1 MKKLIQKL
9 KARKEKKLKKQI
21 ALSLLSNPNHSP
33 NHETMILICEIYKCI
48 TLEAKWE
55 R

>member
-1 MKKLIQKL
+1 MKRFIEKIKN
-9 KARKEKKLKKQI
+9 RKEKNLKKQI
-21 ALSLLSNPNHSP
+21 ALSLLSNPNHNPSCD
-33 NHETMILICEIYKCI
+33 TMFLICDIYKCI